1 MEQGEGQPQE
11 GQAPTV
17 RAADDEAAVEEQR
30 RQAGGSPTA
39 PAGSEGA

>member
-11 GQAPTV
+11 GQAPTDG
-17 RAADDEAAVEEQR
+17 AAGDEAAVEKQR
-30 RQAGGSPTA
+30 RQASGSPTA